1 MVKKVDGR
9 IEAGLSLVSVGSLD
23 LKEFE
28 ELSRNTDF
36 SSYALAPSHLMATS
50 VDRAKGSDV
59 QRAVELRRI
68 GGNINSLQGL
78 FFGLGEPS
86 VAELNDRA
94 QWLFKMCEILECPNL
109 VVGAPQYRL
118 HPTLWSHALESL
130 NVCRPESIQVS
141 IENLCS
147 GVCVSD
153 SLHPWA
159 LSSLGSFFPAVDIS
173 NSLEC
178 ETLRPED
185 IAGIGDTRVVH
196 LSGAN
201 HSGEVTEA
209 ISHLSQLTLSS
220 ESNPIPVIEIVAGSL
235 RELFERAGK
244 FRLDLED
251 SLRSL

>member
-36 SSYALAPSHLMATS
+36 SSYALAPSHLLATS

-94 QWLFKMCEILECPNL
+94 KWLFKMCEILECPNL
-109 VVGAPQYRL
+109 VVGSPQYRL
-118 HPTLWSHALESL
+118 HPTLWAHALESL

-185 IAGIGDTRVVH
+185 IAGIGETRVVH

-209 ISHLSQLTLSS
+209 ISHLSQLTLNS

-235 RELFERAGK
+235 RELFEIAGE